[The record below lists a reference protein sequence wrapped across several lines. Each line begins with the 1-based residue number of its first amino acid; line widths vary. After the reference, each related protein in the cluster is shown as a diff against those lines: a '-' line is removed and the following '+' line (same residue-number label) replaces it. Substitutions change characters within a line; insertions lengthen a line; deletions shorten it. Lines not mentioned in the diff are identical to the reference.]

1 MVYNKAW
8 MRDEHAGCM
17 EDALLPPPF
26 PQGVAR
32 QDEVV
37 EETGENVRSNVS
49 LTRRWAQGGY

>member
-26 PQGVAR
+26 PLGVAR

-37 EETGENVRSNVS
+37 EETGGKCQVQCVS
-49 LTRRWAQGGY
+49 H